1 MVNLMTVVAD
11 GAGRWDTGIPLH
23 MAIDTA
29 LAHLFRTHTRS
40 LPFSRLGFLLVPPFA
55 ARFCSSYTLGGFCV
69 WRFTFFFSQ
78 HRRFRSTRLIFIS
91 FPISGI

>member
-29 LAHLFRTHTRS
+29 LAHLFRTLARSPFLTRFPART
-40 LPFSRLGFLLVPPFA
+40 PFRSAILFLVYFGGLLRLAF
-55 ARFCSSYTLGGFCV
+55 Y
-69 WRFTFFFSQ
+69 FFFFPQ
-78 HRRFRSTRLIFIS
+78 HRRFRSTSLIFIS

>member
-29 LAHLFRTHTRS
+29 LAHLFRTLARSPFLTRFPART
-40 LPFSRLGFLLVPPFA
+40 PFRSAILFLVYLGRLLRLAF
-55 ARFCSSYTLGGFCV
+55 Y
-69 WRFTFFFSQ
+69 FFFSQ